1 MKQLGSIIRSVWT
14 RSYRGR
20 LVVCL
25 MVVHACGMLTGCGA
39 SMFNL
44 VPGVGSATNSAAAR
58 SDFDE
63 IGTTPDVFV
72 LDWTGG
78 SSMLYADVELA
89 PVDFDAFATP
99 DGGTL
104 ADDSDAL
111 MEAVRER
118 VAKILG
124 DLATYGVTVVN
135 GESDEVDAVT
145 IVHIAQEISPDAP
158 KEIGRAEYDPCDRQ
172 HDNAAVIFAER
183 IAQLGDVYTVEE
195 WISVFAN
202 VTAHEIAHTLGFGH
216 IERGTDDL
224 SERSL
229 YVELMLDG
237 HTMDEMRGAQR
248 FIHAQTNCSDAPDA
262 TGDTSYITLAA
273 CETFVKSDQR

>member
-1 MKQLGSIIRSVWT
+1 MKQLGSIVRSVWT

-20 LVVCL
+20 LVVCF
-25 MVVHACGMLTGCGA
+25 MVVHACGMLTGCGV
-39 SMFNL
+39 SMFNP
-44 VPGVGSATNSAAAR
+44 VDVGGSASLR
-58 SDFDE
+58 SDFGE
-63 IGTTPDVFV
+63 LGTPDVFV

-89 PVDFDAFATP
+89 PVDFDAFATS

-118 VAKILG
+118 VAKIL
-124 DLATYGVTVVN
+124 DDVATYGVTVVN

-172 HDNAAVIFAER
+172 QDNAAVIFAER
-183 IAQLGDVYTVEE
+183 IAQLGGIYTVEE

-202 VTAHEIAHTLGFGH
+202 VIAHEIAHTLGFGH
-216 IERGTDDL
+216 IERSTDDL

-248 FIHAQTNCSDAPDA
+248 FLHAQTNCSDAPDG
-262 TGDTSYITLAA
+262 TDETSYITLAA
-273 CETFVKSDQR
+273 CETFAQSDQR

>member
-1 MKQLGSIIRSVWT
+1 
-14 RSYRGR
+14 
-20 LVVCL
+20 
-25 MVVHACGMLTGCGA
+25 MVVHACGMLTGCGV
-39 SMFNL
+39 SMFNP
-44 VPGVGSATNSAAAR
+44 VDVGGSASLR
-58 SDFDE
+58 SDFGE
-63 IGTTPDVFV
+63 LGTPDVFV

-89 PVDFDAFATP
+89 PVDFDAFATS

-104 ADDSDAL
+104 GDDSDAL

-118 VAKILG
+118 VAKIL
-124 DLATYGVTVVN
+124 DDVATYGVTVVN

-145 IVHIAQEISPDAP
+145 IVHIAQEISADAP

-172 HDNAAVIFAER
+172 QDNAAVIFAER
-183 IAQLGDVYTVEE
+183 IAQLGGIYTVEE

-202 VTAHEIAHTLGFGH
+202 VIAHEIAHTLGFGH
-216 IERGTDDL
+216 IERSTDDL

-237 HTMDEMRGAQR
+237 HTMDEMRGAQG
-248 FIHAQTNCSDAPDA
+248 FVHAQTNCSDAPDA

-273 CETFVKSDQR
+273 CETLAQSDQR